1 MKIALTGN
9 PNSGKTTLFNL
20 YTGSNQY
27 VGNWAGVTVEKKE
40 GAFSYNG
47 QTITLVDLPGI
58 YSLSPY
64 SMEEIITRNVLINER
79 PDVLI
84 DVVDGSNI
92 ERNLYLAV
100 QLMELSVPMVL
111 AVNMMDELEARGDKL
126 DCGKLSR
133 LLGVPVVPITARKA
147 QNTELLLDTAV
158 ELARTSSYNP
168 RRPVGQIQYDNTTS
182 RVIREI
188 YALLWEQP
196 KLREL
201 PLWFYASKLLEGDQQ
216 AIRALQL
223 DKKSLD
229 KIEALVKAYEAM
241 SFYGDRE
248 TMLADARY
256 KAITDIVAK
265 TMVKRG
271 GENSLTLSDKIDLV
285 VTNRVLAL
293 PIFLL
298 TMFLIFAATFGPV
311 GDFLSEGIEHLL
323 KDVLGGWV
331 TALLD
336 AAQAPGWTYGLLVDA
351 AIGGVGGVLTF
362 LPQIMILFTCLSLLE
377 DSGYMARAAFIMDRL
392 LHKIGLTGKSFI
404 PMLMGFGCTTPAVM
418 AARTMENDRDR
429 RLTIMITPFMSC
441 GARLPIYALF
451 AGTFFA
457 SHQGLVVFSMYL
469 IGMVVAILSGLILK
483 NTLFRGKVAPFVM
496 ELPPYRLPSL
506 DALGR
511 HVWEKCKGFLVKAG
525 TLIFSMSVVIWLLQ
539 NFNWSLQLVEDNA
552 QSIFAS
558 IGKAVAPVFGPL
570 GFGNWQAAVSIL
582 AGLVA
587 KETVVT
593 SMMVLYGAASQA
605 ELATILPNVFTS
617 LSAFSF
623 MVFCLLYMPC
633 MSAFVS
639 IRREMNSLKWALGT
653 ALFSTGIAYII
664 SLFIYQ
670 IGKIFII

>member
-147 QNTELLLDTAV
+147 QNTGLLLDTAV
-158 ELARTSSYNP
+158 ELARTSAYNP

-229 KIEALVKAYEAM
+229 KIEALVKAYEAT

-558 IGKAVAPVFGPL
+558 IGKAVAPVFAPL

-605 ELATILPNVFTS
+605 ELAAILPNVFTS

>member
-196 KLREL
+196 KLRGL

-216 AIRALQL
+216 AIQALQP
-223 DKKSLD
+223 DKKMLN
-229 KIEALVKAYEAM
+229 KIEALVKSYEAT

-265 TMVKRG
+265 SMVKRG

-298 TMFLIFAATFGPV
+298 MMFLTFAATFGPV

-323 KDVLGGWV
+323 KNVLGGWV
-331 TALLD
+331 TARLD

-351 AIGGVGGVLTF
+351 VIGGVGGVLTF

-377 DSGYMARAAFIMDRL
+377 DSGYMARAAFIMDKL

-418 AARTMENDRDR
+418 AARTMENERDR

-511 HVWEKCKGFLVKAG
+511 HVWEKCKGFLIKAG

-539 NFNWSLQLVEDNA
+539 NFSWSLQLVEDNA

-558 IGKAVAPVFGPL
+558 IGKAVAPVFAPL

-605 ELATILPNVFTS
+605 ELAAILPTVFTN

-653 ALFSTGIAYII
+653 ALFSTAVAYIV
-664 SLFIYQ
+664 SLLLYQ
-670 IGKIFII
+670 IGKIFLL

>member
-40 GAFSYNG
+40 GSLSYG
-47 QTITLVDLPGI
+47 GEPITLVDLPGI

-64 SMEEIITRNVLINER
+64 SMEEIITRSVLIDER

-84 DVVDGSNI
+84 DIIDGSNI

-100 QLMELSVPMVL
+100 QLMELSVPLVL
-111 AVNMMDELEARGDKL
+111 AVNMMDEVEAKGDRL
-126 DCGKLSR
+126 DCNKLSK
-133 LLGVPVVPITARKA
+133 LLGVPVIPITARKA
-147 QNTELLLDTAV
+147 KNTQLLLDTAV
-158 ELARTSSYNP
+158 ELARTQDYNP
-168 RRPVGQIQYDNTTS
+168 RSPVGNIRYDNTTAQA
-182 RVIREI
+182 IRDI
-188 YALLWEQP
+188 YALLWEESR
-196 KLREL
+196 LREL
-201 PLWFYASKLLEGDQQ
+201 PLWFYASKLLEGDQ
-216 AIRALQL
+216 RATETLKL
-223 DKKSLD
+223 DKKTL
-229 KIEALVKAYEAM
+229 EQVERLVQSYEAT
-241 SFYGDRE
+241 SPYGDRE

-256 KAITDIVAK
+256 KAITAIIGK
-265 TMVKRG
+265 TMVKQG
-271 GENSLTLSDKIDLV
+271 AEGSLSLSDKIDLV

-298 TMFLIFAATFGPV
+298 IMFVIFAATFGPV
-311 GDFLSEGIEHLL
+311 GSFFSDGIEYLL
-323 KDVLGGWV
+323 GEVLGGRV

-351 AIGGVGGVLTF
+351 IIGGVGGVLTF

-429 RLTIMITPFMSC
+429 KLTIMITPFMSC
-441 GARLPIYALF
+441 GAKLPIYALF

-457 SHQGLVVFSMYL
+457 AHQGRVVFSMY
-469 IGMVVAILSGLILK
+469 IMGMLVAILSGLLLK

-496 ELPPYRLPSL
+496 ELPPYRLPSPA
-506 DALGR
+506 ALGR
-511 HVWEKCKGFLVKAG
+511 HVWEKCKGFLIKAG
-525 TLIFSMSVVIWLLQ
+525 TIIFSMSVVIWLLQ
-539 NFNWSLQLVEDNA
+539 NFNWGLQLVEDNT

-558 IGKAVAPVFGPL
+558 IGRAIAPLFAPL
-570 GFGNWQAAVSIL
+570 GFGSWQAAVSVL

-587 KETVVT
+587 KETVVS
-593 SMMVLYGAASQA
+593 SMMVLYGAGSQA
-605 ELATILPNVFTS
+605 ELAAMLPGVFSS

-623 MVFCLLYMPC
+623 MAFCLLYMPC
-633 MSAFVS
+633 LSAFVS
-639 IRREMNSLKWALGT
+639 IKREMNSLKWALGT
-653 ALFSTGIAYII
+653 ALFGTGVAYIV
-664 SLFIYQ
+664 SMLIYQ
-670 IGKIFII
+670 IGKFFAA

>member
-147 QNTELLLDTAV
+147 QNTGLLLDTAV
-158 ELARTSSYNP
+158 ELARTSAYNP

-229 KIEALVKAYEAM
+229 KIEALVKSYEAT

-265 TMVKRG
+265 SMVKRG

-298 TMFLIFAATFGPV
+298 MMFLTFAATFGPV

-351 AIGGVGGVLTF
+351 AIGG
-362 LPQIMILFTCLSLLE
+362 
-377 DSGYMARAAFIMDRL
+377 
-392 LHKIGLTGKSFI
+392 
-404 PMLMGFGCTTPAVM
+404 
-418 AARTMENDRDR
+418 
-429 RLTIMITPFMSC
+429 
-441 GARLPIYALF
+441 
-451 AGTFFA
+451 
-457 SHQGLVVFSMYL
+457 
-469 IGMVVAILSGLILK
+469 
-483 NTLFRGKVAPFVM
+483 
-496 ELPPYRLPSL
+496 
-506 DALGR
+506 
-511 HVWEKCKGFLVKAG
+511 
-525 TLIFSMSVVIWLLQ
+525 
-539 NFNWSLQLVEDNA
+539 
-552 QSIFAS
+552 
-558 IGKAVAPVFGPL
+558 
-570 GFGNWQAAVSIL
+570 
-582 AGLVA
+582 
-587 KETVVT
+587 
-593 SMMVLYGAASQA
+593 
-605 ELATILPNVFTS
+605 
-617 LSAFSF
+617 
-623 MVFCLLYMPC
+623 
-633 MSAFVS
+633 
-639 IRREMNSLKWALGT
+639 
-653 ALFSTGIAYII
+653 
-664 SLFIYQ
+664 
-670 IGKIFII
+670 

>member
-20 YTGSNQY
+20 YTGSSQY

-40 GAFSYNG
+40 GTLSYDG

-84 DVVDGSNI
+84 DVIDGSNI

-100 QLMELSVPMVL
+100 QLMELSVPLVL
-111 AVNMMDELEARGDKL
+111 AVNMMDEVEARGDKL

-147 QNTELLLDTAV
+147 KNTQLLLDTAV
-158 ELARTSSYNP
+158 ELAKTATYNP
-168 RRPVGQIQYDNTTS
+168 RSPVGSIRYDNTTS
-182 RVIREI
+182 QVIREI
-188 YALLWEQP
+188 YTLLWEQP
-196 KLREL
+196 NLREL

-216 AIRALQL
+216 AARALDL
-223 DKKSLD
+223 EKKTLEQ
-229 KIEALVKAYEAM
+229 IEALVRAYEAT
-241 SFYGDRE
+241 SPYGDRE

-256 KAITDIVAK
+256 QAITEIVGK
-265 TMVKRG
+265 TMVKQG
-271 GENSLTLSDKIDLV
+271 GEGNLTLSDKIDLV

-298 TMFLIFAATFGPV
+298 MMFLIFAATFGPV
-311 GDFLSEGIEHLL
+311 GSYLSDGIEYLL
-323 KDVLGGWV
+323 KEVLGGWV

-336 AAQAPGWTYGLLVDA
+336 AAKAPGWTYGLLVDA
-351 AIGGVGGVLTF
+351 VIGGVGGVLTF

-429 RLTIMITPFMSC
+429 KLTIMILPFMSC
-441 GARLPIYALF
+441 GAKLPIYALF
-451 AGTFFA
+451 AGSFFA
-457 SHQGLVVFSMYL
+457 AHQGLVVFSMYIL
-469 IGMVVAILSGLILK
+469 GMLVAILGGLILK

-496 ELPPYRLPSL
+496 ELPPYRLPSPRS
-506 DALGR
+506 LGR
-511 HVWEKCKGFLVKAG
+511 HVWEKCKGFLIKAG
-525 TLIFSMSVVIWLLQ
+525 TIIFSMSVVIWLLQ
-539 NFNWSLQLVEDNA
+539 NFSWSLQLVQDNT

-558 IGKAVAPVFGPL
+558 IGRTIAPLFTPL
-570 GFGNWQAAVSIL
+570 GFGNWQAAVSVL

-593 SMMVLYGAASQA
+593 SMMVLYGAGSQA
-605 ELATILPNVFTS
+605 ELAALLPDAFSN

-633 MSAFVS
+633 ISAFVS

-653 ALFSTGIAYII
+653 ALFSTGVAYFI
-664 SLFIYQ
+664 SMLVYQ
-670 IGKIFII
+670 IGKIFGF